1 MKCKPTLTLF
11 LYFSLAL
18 AFGRVIVSSTKQIRG
33 GSSKKNPHHLRSD
46 IMVLGYVRTSTV
58 QQNEARQL
66 ETMNRYKV
74 EKIFTE
80 KVSGKNTQ
88 RPKLQELLE
97 FAREGDTI
105 VIDSFSRLARN
116 TKDLL
121 DLVEYFN
128 TKGIQLISS
137 KENIDTHTPTGRL
150 LLTVVAAIST
160 FERECILERQ
170 AEGIAIAKANGI
182 YKGRKPVQVEN
193 FGEYYTRWKNRELN
207 KADLIKLLN
216 ISRPTLN
223 NLFREY
229 ERTHGI
235 TT

>member
-1 MKCKPTLTLF
+1 
-11 LYFSLAL
+11 
-18 AFGRVIVSSTKQIRG
+18 
-33 GSSKKNPHHLRSD
+33 
-46 IMVLGYVRTSTV
+46 MVLGYVRTSTV

-66 ETMNRYKV
+66 QTMQQHNV
-74 EKIFTE
+74 EKVFIE